1 MQVFLSHSSKDE
13 KYAGVLREQL
23 TLLGVDVWNPQ
34 REILPG
40 SNWLLEMG
48 QALER
53 ADGVVFL
60 FSKEAVRSRSA
71 TMEVEYAIGQPK
83 FEGKLV
89 SVLLSPNLDI
99 PWILRKL
106 PLVDAEG
113 QDAGAVA
120 REIVRSLG
128 VSAVRPKPKLLKKR
142 SAKEPLHS

>member
-1 MQVFLSHSSKDE
+1 VQVFLSHAATDE
-13 KYAGVLREQL
+13 KYAGALRDHL
-23 TLLGVDVWNPQ
+23 TRLGLEVWNPQ

-71 TMEVEYAIGQPK
+71 RMEVEYAITQPK

-89 SVLLSPNLDI
+89 SVLLAPHLDI
-99 PWILRKL
+99 PWILRNL
-106 PLVDAEG
+106 PLVNA
-113 QDAGAVA
+113 AGRETAAVA
-120 REIVRSLG
+120 RQIAEKLG
-128 VSAVRPKPKLLKKR
+128 VNSAGPIAKTPKKR
-142 SAKEPLHS
+142 ASNGA